1 MSLLQISD
9 PSETND
15 ESKKFVVGIDLG
27 TTNSL
32 VATYYEDCKTLD
44 DRLKVYQDNSSGLIP
59 SVVSID
65 DSGTILVGVDAVK
78 NLDYNTNTTYIS
90 SIKRIMGLSYQDM
103 ENIEFINDLK
113 IINGKNSLPYIK
125 VKNNKYSA
133 IEISS
138 KILSHLKKI
147 AESQEKKSLDGA
159 VITVPAYFNDV
170 QRQATKNAAKLSG
183 INVLRL
189 LNEPTAAALAYG
201 LESEETGSFI
211 VYDFGGGTFD
221 VSVLSLEK
229 GLFKVLS
236 TDGDTNL
243 GGDDIDNV
251 LSHWLIDNFLFLK
264 QYKFSKVKEIA
275 KSLKES
281 ISSIHDDECSSV
293 NIDDHDI
300 ILPKKI
306 FHELINPILDKTF
319 NIVKNAIFES
329 KLAPGDIKDIILVGG
344 STRIECI
351 KELLTNKFK
360 CNVLNDIDPDK
371 VVAHGAA
378 IQASL
383 LSGNNKENILL
394 LDVLPLSL
402 GIETYGGLSEKV
414 ISRNTPIPIKLR
426 KTFTTFKDGQSKLLI
441 NVVQGER
448 ELVEDCN
455 SLGEFILKDIPSMV
469 AGGPRIDVDF
479 QIDADG
485 ILSVSATET
494 TTGNSSSIEIKPSY
508 GLTEADITR
517 MINESNNSAEE
528 DVQLR
533 KLNES
538 IVEGKRV
545 IYALEQAL
553 ESDGKELLSK
563 DEFNIIIDKLQSLKS
578 SIMSDDS
585 SLIEKNIHDLEKKSE
600 FYVERRMNS
609 SIKSFIAGK
618 GIDDIL

>member
-9 PSETND
+9 PSKTND
-15 ESKKFVVGIDLG
+15 ELKKFVVGIDLG

-32 VATYYEDCKTLD
+32 VATYYEDCDIFD
-44 DRLKVYQDNSSGLIP
+44 DRLKVYKDYSSGLIP

-65 DSGTILVGVDAVK
+65 QSGNIMVGVEAVN
-78 NLDYNTNTTYIS
+78 NLDKTNTTYIS

-103 ENIEFINDLK
+103 KSIEFINDLK
-113 IINGKNSLPYIK
+113 IINGKNNLPYID
-125 VKNNKYSA
+125 VYNNRYSA
-133 IEISS
+133 VEISS

-147 AESQEKKSLDGA
+147 AESQENKSLDGA

-243 GGDDIDNV
+243 GGDDIDNI
-251 LSHWLIDNFLFLK
+251 LSYWLIDNFLFLK
-264 QYKFSKVKEIA
+264 NYKFSKVKEIA

-281 ISSIHDDECSSV
+281 ISSINDDECSSIT
-293 NIDDHDI
+293 IDNHDI
-300 ILPKKI
+300 VLPKKI
-306 FHELINPILDKTF
+306 FHELINPILDRTF

-329 KLAPGDIKDIILVGG
+329 KLAPADIKNIILVGG
-344 STRIECI
+344 STRIKCI

-402 GIETYGGLSEKV
+402 GIETYGGLAEK
-414 ISRNTPIPIKLR
+414 IITRNTPIPIKLR

-494 TTGNSSSIEIKPSY
+494 TTGNSSFIEIKPSY

-517 MINESNNSAEE
+517 MINESNNSAEV

-553 ESDGKELLSK
+553 KSDGKELLSK
-563 DEFNIIIDKLQSLKS
+563 DEFNIITDKLQSLKL
-578 SIMSDDS
+578 SITSEDS
-585 SLIEKNIHDLEKKSE
+585 VLIEKNINELEKESE
-600 FYVERRMNS
+600 FYVERRMNN

>member
-9 PSETND
+9 PSKTND
-15 ESKKFVVGIDLG
+15 ELKKFVVGIDLG

-32 VATYYEDCKTLD
+32 VATYYEDCDIFD
-44 DRLKVYQDNSSGLIP
+44 DRLKVYKDNSSGLIP

-65 DSGTILVGVDAVK
+65 QSGNIMVGVEAVN
-78 NLDYNTNTTYIS
+78 NLDKTNTTYIS

-103 ENIEFINDLK
+103 KSIEFINDLK
-113 IINGKNSLPYIK
+113 IINGKNNLPYID
-125 VKNNKYSA
+125 VNNNRYSA
-133 IEISS
+133 VEISS

-147 AESQEKKSLDGA
+147 AESQENKSLDGA

-243 GGDDIDNV
+243 GGDDIDNI
-251 LSHWLIDNFLFLK
+251 LSYWLIDNFLFLK
-264 QYKFSKVKEIA
+264 NYKFSKVKEIA

-281 ISSIHDDECSSV
+281 ISSINDDECSSIT
-293 NIDDHDI
+293 IDNHDI
-300 ILPKKI
+300 VLPKKI
-306 FHELINPILDKTF
+306 FHELINPILDRTF

-329 KLAPGDIKDIILVGG
+329 KLAPADIKNIILVGG
-344 STRIECI
+344 STRIKCI

-402 GIETYGGLSEKV
+402 GIETYGGLAEK
-414 ISRNTPIPIKLR
+414 IITRNTPIPIKLR

-494 TTGNSSSIEIKPSY
+494 TTGNSSFIEIKPSY

-517 MINESNNSAEE
+517 MINESNNSAEV

-553 ESDGKELLSK
+553 KSDGKELLSK
-563 DEFNIIIDKLQSLKS
+563 DEFNIITDKLQSLKL
-578 SIMSDDS
+578 SITSEDS
-585 SLIEKNIHDLEKKSE
+585 VLIEKNINELEKESE
-600 FYVERRMNS
+600 FYVERRMNN

>member
-9 PSETND
+9 PSKDNNQQ
-15 ESKKFVVGIDLG
+15 KKFVVGIDLG

-32 VATYYEDCKTLD
+32 IVSYDNDFKIYEDNKS
-44 DRLKVYQDNSSGLIP
+44 KLIP

-65 DSGTILVGVDAVK
+65 ESGKTIVGASAV
-78 NLDYNTNTTYIS
+78 NYLDNENATHIT
-90 SIKRIMGLSYQDM
+90 SIKRIMGLSFDDM
-103 ENIEFINDLK
+103 HDVNYKNDLN
-113 IINGKNSLPYIK
+113 IIRGKNDLPYIK
-125 VKNNKYSA
+125 TCNNKYNA

-138 KILSHLKKI
+138 KILSHLKAI
-147 AESQEKKSLDGA
+147 AESNEKKLLDGA
-159 VITVPAYFNDV
+159 VITVPAYFNDI

-201 LESEETGSFI
+201 LESKNTGSFAI
-211 VYDFGGGTFD
+211 YDFGGGTFD
-221 VSVLSLEK
+221 VSVLTLDK
-229 GLFKVLS
+229 GVFKVLS
-236 TDGDTNL
+236 TDGNTNL

-251 LSHWLIDNFLFLK
+251 ITQWLIDNYTFLQK
-264 QYKFSKVKEIA
+264 YKFKKVKEIA
-275 KSLKES
+275 KLLKES
-281 ISSIHDDECSSV
+281 IDDKESISL
-293 NIDDHDI
+293 NIENYSI
-300 ILPKKI
+300 SLSKKT
-306 FHELINPILDKTF
+306 FHELIEPILHTTF
-319 NIVKNAIFES
+319 EIVKNAIFES
-329 KLAPGDIKDIILVGG
+329 SLSPQDIKNIILVGG
-344 STRIECI
+344 STRIRCI
-351 KELLTNKFK
+351 KDLLVKKFN
-360 CNVLNDIDPDK
+360 CNVLDDIDPDK

-383 LSGNNKENILL
+383 LSGNNKDNILL

-402 GIETYGGLSEKV
+402 GIETYGGLSEK
-414 ISRNTPIPIKLR
+414 IITRNTPIPIKLR

-455 SLGEFILKDIPSMV
+455 SLGEFILYDIPSMV

-494 TTGNSSSIEIKPSY
+494 TTGNTSSIEIKPSH

-517 MINESNNSAEE
+517 MINDSNDSAEI
-528 DVQLR
+528 DLQLR
-533 KLNES
+533 RLNES
-538 IVEGKRV
+538 IVEAKRV

-553 ESDGKELLSK
+553 QSDGKELLSK
-563 DEFNIIIDKLQSLKS
+563 NENDKIHEKLVSLKETLNS
-578 SIMSDDS
+578 KDS
-585 SLIEKNIHDLEKKSE
+585 LLIEKNISELENASE

-609 SIKSFIAGK
+609 SIKSLITGK

>member
-9 PSETND
+9 PSKTND
-15 ESKKFVVGIDLG
+15 ELKKFVVGIDLG

-32 VATYYEDCKTLD
+32 VATYYEDCDIFD
-44 DRLKVYQDNSSGLIP
+44 DRLKVYKDNSSGLIP

-65 DSGTILVGVDAVK
+65 QSGNIMVGVEAVN
-78 NLDYNTNTTYIS
+78 NLDKTNTTYIS

-103 ENIEFINDLK
+103 KSIEFINDLK
-113 IINGKNSLPYIK
+113 IINGKNNLPYID
-125 VKNNKYSA
+125 VYNNRYSA
-133 IEISS
+133 VEISS

-147 AESQEKKSLDGA
+147 AESQENKSLDGA

-243 GGDDIDNV
+243 GGDDIDNI
-251 LSHWLIDNFLFLK
+251 LSYWLIDNFLFLK
-264 QYKFSKVKEIA
+264 NYKFSKVKEIA

-281 ISSIHDDECSSV
+281 ISSINDDECSSIT
-293 NIDDHDI
+293 IDNHDI
-300 ILPKKI
+300 VLPKKI
-306 FHELINPILDKTF
+306 FHELIEPILDRTF

-329 KLAPGDIKDIILVGG
+329 KLAPADIKNIILVGG
-344 STRIECI
+344 STRIKCI

-402 GIETYGGLSEKV
+402 GIETYGGLAEK
-414 ISRNTPIPIKLR
+414 IITRNTPIPIKLR

-494 TTGNSSSIEIKPSY
+494 TTGNSSFIEIKPSY

-517 MINESNNSAEE
+517 MINESNNSAEV

-553 ESDGKELLSK
+553 KSDGKELLSK
-563 DEFNIIIDKLQSLKS
+563 DEFNIITDKLQSLKL
-578 SIMSDDS
+578 SITSEDS
-585 SLIEKNIHDLEKKSE
+585 VLIEKNINELEKESE
-600 FYVERRMNS
+600 FYVERRMNN

>member
-9 PSETND
+9 PSKTND
-15 ESKKFVVGIDLG
+15 ELKKFVVGIDLG

-32 VATYYEDCKTLD
+32 VATYYEDCDIFD
-44 DRLKVYQDNSSGLIP
+44 DRLKVYKDNSSGLIP
-59 SVVSID
+59 SIVSID
-65 DSGTILVGVDAVK
+65 QSGNIMVGVEAVN
-78 NLDYNTNTTYIS
+78 NLDKTNTTYIS

-103 ENIEFINDLK
+103 KSIEFINDLK
-113 IINGKNSLPYIK
+113 IINGKNNLPYID
-125 VKNNKYSA
+125 VYNNRYSA
-133 IEISS
+133 VEISS

-147 AESQEKKSLDGA
+147 AESQENKSLDGA

-243 GGDDIDNV
+243 GGDDIDNI
-251 LSHWLIDNFLFLK
+251 LSYWLIDNFLFLK
-264 QYKFSKVKEIA
+264 NYKFSKVKEIA

-281 ISSIHDDECSSV
+281 ISSINDDECSSIT
-293 NIDDHDI
+293 IDNHDI
-300 ILPKKI
+300 VLPKKI
-306 FHELINPILDKTF
+306 FHELINPILDRTF

-329 KLAPGDIKDIILVGG
+329 KLAPADIKNIILVGG
-344 STRIECI
+344 STRIKCI

-402 GIETYGGLSEKV
+402 GIETYGGLAEK
-414 ISRNTPIPIKLR
+414 IITRNTPIPIKLR

-494 TTGNSSSIEIKPSY
+494 TTGNSSFIEIKPSY

-517 MINESNNSAEE
+517 MINESNNSAEV

-553 ESDGKELLSK
+553 KSDGKELLSK
-563 DEFNIIIDKLQSLKS
+563 DEFNIITDKLQSLKL
-578 SIMSDDS
+578 SITSEDS
-585 SLIEKNIHDLEKKSE
+585 VLIEKNINELEKESE
-600 FYVERRMNS
+600 FYVERRMNN

>member
-9 PSETND
+9 PSKTDD
-15 ESKKFVVGIDLG
+15 ELKKFVVGIDLG

-32 VATYYEDCKTLD
+32 VATYYEDCDIFD
-44 DRLKVYQDNSSGLIP
+44 DRLKVYKDNSSGLIP

-65 DSGTILVGVDAVK
+65 QSGNIMVGVEAVN
-78 NLDYNTNTTYIS
+78 NLDKTNTTYIS

-103 ENIEFINDLK
+103 KSIEFINDLK
-113 IINGKNSLPYIK
+113 IINGKNNLPYID
-125 VKNNKYSA
+125 VYNNRYSA
-133 IEISS
+133 VEISS

-147 AESQEKKSLDGA
+147 AESQENKSLDGA

-243 GGDDIDNV
+243 GGDDIDNI
-251 LSHWLIDNFLFLK
+251 LSYWLIDNFLFLK
-264 QYKFSKVKEIA
+264 NYKFSKVKEIA

-281 ISSIHDDECSSV
+281 ISSINDDECSSIT
-293 NIDDHDI
+293 IDNHDI
-300 ILPKKI
+300 VLPKKI
-306 FHELINPILDKTF
+306 FHELINPILDRTF

-329 KLAPGDIKDIILVGG
+329 KLAPADIKNIILVGG
-344 STRIECI
+344 STRIKCI

-402 GIETYGGLSEKV
+402 GIETYGGLAEKV
-414 ISRNTPIPIKLR
+414 ITRNTPIPIKLR

-494 TTGNSSSIEIKPSY
+494 TTGNSSFIEIKPSY

-517 MINESNNSAEE
+517 MINESNNSAEV

-553 ESDGKELLSK
+553 KSDGKELLSK
-563 DEFNIIIDKLQSLKS
+563 DEFNIITDKLQSLKL
-578 SIMSDDS
+578 SITSEDS
-585 SLIEKNIHDLEKKSE
+585 VLIEKNINELEKESE
-600 FYVERRMNS
+600 FYVERRMNN

>member
-9 PSETND
+9 PSKTND
-15 ESKKFVVGIDLG
+15 ELKKFVVGIDLG

-32 VATYYEDCKTLD
+32 VATYYEDCDIFD
-44 DRLKVYQDNSSGLIP
+44 DRLKVYKDNSSGLIP

-65 DSGTILVGVDAVK
+65 QSGNIMVGVEAVN
-78 NLDYNTNTTYIS
+78 NLDKTNTTYIS

-103 ENIEFINDLK
+103 KSIEFINDLK
-113 IINGKNSLPYIK
+113 IINGKNNLPYID
-125 VKNNKYSA
+125 VYNNRYSA
-133 IEISS
+133 VEISS

-147 AESQEKKSLDGA
+147 AESQENKSLDGA

-243 GGDDIDNV
+243 GGDDIDNI
-251 LSHWLIDNFLFLK
+251 LSYWLIDNFLFLK
-264 QYKFSKVKEIA
+264 NYKFSKVKEIA

-281 ISSIHDDECSSV
+281 ISSINDDECSSIT
-293 NIDDHDI
+293 IDNHDI
-300 ILPKKI
+300 VLPKKI
-306 FHELINPILDKTF
+306 FHELINPILDRTF

-329 KLAPGDIKDIILVGG
+329 KLAPADIKNIILVGG
-344 STRIECI
+344 STRIKCI

-402 GIETYGGLSEKV
+402 GIETYGGLAEKV
-414 ISRNTPIPIKLR
+414 ITRNTPIPIKLR

-494 TTGNSSSIEIKPSY
+494 TTGNSSFIEIKPSY

-517 MINESNNSAEE
+517 MINESNNSAEV

-553 ESDGKELLSK
+553 KSDGKELLSK
-563 DEFNIIIDKLQSLKS
+563 DEFNIITDKLQSLKL
-578 SIMSDDS
+578 SITSEDS
-585 SLIEKNIHDLEKKSE
+585 VLIEKNINELEKESE

>member
-9 PSETND
+9 PSKTND
-15 ESKKFVVGIDLG
+15 ELKKFVVGIDLG

-32 VATYYEDCKTLD
+32 VATYYEDCDIFD
-44 DRLKVYQDNSSGLIP
+44 DRLKVYKDNSSGLIP

-65 DSGTILVGVDAVK
+65 QSGNIMVGVEAVN
-78 NLDYNTNTTYIS
+78 NLDKTNTTYIS

-103 ENIEFINDLK
+103 KSIEFINDLK
-113 IINGKNSLPYIK
+113 IINGKNNLPYID
-125 VKNNKYSA
+125 VYNNRYSA
-133 IEISS
+133 VEISS

-147 AESQEKKSLDGA
+147 AESQENKSLDGA

-243 GGDDIDNV
+243 GGDDIDNI
-251 LSHWLIDNFLFLK
+251 LSYWLIDNFLFLK
-264 QYKFSKVKEIA
+264 NYKFSKVKEIA

-281 ISSIHDDECSSV
+281 ISSINDDECSSII
-293 NIDDHDI
+293 IDNHDI
-300 ILPKKI
+300 VLPKKI
-306 FHELINPILDKTF
+306 FHELINPILDRTF

-329 KLAPGDIKDIILVGG
+329 KLAPADIKNIILVGG
-344 STRIECI
+344 STRIKCI

-402 GIETYGGLSEKV
+402 GIETYGGLAEK
-414 ISRNTPIPIKLR
+414 IITRNTPIPIKLR

-494 TTGNSSSIEIKPSY
+494 TTGNSSFIEIKPSY

-517 MINESNNSAEE
+517 MINESNNSAEV

-553 ESDGKELLSK
+553 KSDGKELLSK
-563 DEFNIIIDKLQSLKS
+563 DEFNIITDKLQSLKL
-578 SIMSDDS
+578 SITSEDS
-585 SLIEKNIHDLEKKSE
+585 VLIEKNINELEKESE
-600 FYVERRMNS
+600 FYVERRMNN

>member
-9 PSETND
+9 PSKTND
-15 ESKKFVVGIDLG
+15 ELKKFVVGIDLG

-32 VATYYEDCKTLD
+32 VATYYEDTNISD
-44 DRLKVYQDNSSGLIP
+44 DRLKVYQDNSSDLIP
-59 SVVSID
+59 SIVSID
-65 DSGTILVGVDAVK
+65 QSGNIMVGVKAAK
-78 NLDYNTNTTYIS
+78 NLDKTNTTYIS

-103 ENIEFINDLK
+103 KSIEFINDLK
-113 IINGKNSLPYIK
+113 IINGKNNLPYID
-125 VKNNKYSA
+125 VNNNKYSA

-138 KILSHLKKI
+138 KILSHLKRI
-147 AESQEKKSLDGA
+147 AESQENKSLDGA

-243 GGDDIDNV
+243 GGDDIDNI
-251 LSHWLIDNFLFLK
+251 LSYWLIDNFLFLK
-264 QYKFSKVKEIA
+264 KYKFSKVKEIA

-281 ISSIHDDECSSV
+281 ISSIDDDECSSV
-293 NIDDHDI
+293 TIDNHDI
-300 ILPKKI
+300 VLPKKI
-306 FHELINPILDKTF
+306 FHELINPILDRTF

-329 KLAPGDIKDIILVGG
+329 KLAPGDIKNIILVGG
-344 STRIECI
+344 STRIKCI

-402 GIETYGGLSEKV
+402 GIETYGGLAEKV
-414 ISRNTPIPIKLR
+414 ITRNTPIPIKLR

-517 MINESNNSAEE
+517 MINESNNSAEV

-533 KLNES
+533 KLNEL

-553 ESDGKELLSK
+553 KSDGKELLSK
-563 DEFNIIIDKLQSLKS
+563 DEFNIITDKLQSLKL
-578 SIMSDDS
+578 SITSDDS
-585 SLIEKNIHDLEKKSE
+585 ALIEKNIHELEKKSE

>member
-9 PSETND
+9 PSKTND
-15 ESKKFVVGIDLG
+15 ELKKFVVGIDLG

-32 VATYYEDCKTLD
+32 VATYYEDCD
-44 DRLKVYQDNSSGLIP
+44 IFDARLKVYKDNSSGLIP

-65 DSGTILVGVDAVK
+65 QSGNIMVGVEAVN
-78 NLDYNTNTTYIS
+78 NLDKTNTTYIS

-103 ENIEFINDLK
+103 KSIEFINDLK
-113 IINGKNSLPYIK
+113 IINGENNLPYID
-125 VKNNKYSA
+125 VNNNRYSA
-133 IEISS
+133 VEISS

-147 AESQEKKSLDGA
+147 AESQENKSLDGA

-243 GGDDIDNV
+243 GGDDIDNI
-251 LSHWLIDNFLFLK
+251 LSYWLIDNFLFLK
-264 QYKFSKVKEIA
+264 NYKFSKVKEIA

-281 ISSIHDDECSSV
+281 ISSINDDECSSIT
-293 NIDDHDI
+293 IDNHDI
-300 ILPKKI
+300 VLPKKI
-306 FHELINPILDKTF
+306 FHELIEPILDRTF

-329 KLAPGDIKDIILVGG
+329 KLAPADIKNIILVGG
-344 STRIECI
+344 STRIKCI

-402 GIETYGGLSEKV
+402 GIETYGGLAEK
-414 ISRNTPIPIKLR
+414 IITRNTPIPIKLR

-494 TTGNSSSIEIKPSY
+494 TTGNSSFIEIKPSY

-517 MINESNNSAEE
+517 MINESNNSAEV

-553 ESDGKELLSK
+553 KSDGKELLSK
-563 DEFNIIIDKLQSLKS
+563 DEFNIITDKLQSLKL
-578 SIMSDDS
+578 SITSEDS
-585 SLIEKNIHDLEKKSE
+585 VLIEKNINELEKESE
-600 FYVERRMNS
+600 FYVERRMNN